1 MSASEVAYKCS
12 RCGAPVTVRDGVI
25 VRKCLHV
32 DAAVDAHLTAT
43 VSGEAL
49 VASDKK

>member
-1 MSASEVAYKCS
+1 MAYKCS
-12 RCGAPVTVRDGVI
+12 CCGAPVTVRNGAI
-25 VRKCLHV
+25 VRTCFHV